1 MSVIQSNITEVA
13 AFTVLS
19 VASIDTKQQ
28 QQQQQQQGV
37 FVKFPLD
44 PISQLPTTPIINSQG
59 TLNTAHNYKLQTHW

>member
-19 VASIDTKQQ
+19 VASIDTK
-28 QQQQQQQGV
+28 QQQQQGV

-59 TLNTAHNYKLQTHW
+59 TLNAAHNYKLQTHW